1 MRWMILP
8 LAILSGAMPM
18 HAEPMPARPVEA
30 VLTPQGD
37 MDVLMVRGLSPVAVT
52 GSYAL
57 RVLSGAHAGN
67 QAVQRGRVHLV
78 ANQPATFVT
87 LRLTQFQSAELTV
100 QIDGQ
105 PGYDQRVTPAR

>member
-1 MRWMILP
+1 MVPTSQSICVVSRSTGTLV
-8 LAILSGAMPM
+8 
-18 HAEPMPARPVEA
+18 AE
-30 VLTPQGD
+30 TIST
-37 MDVLMVRGLSPVAVT
+37 LSPVAVT

-67 QAVQRGRVHLV
+67 QAVQRGRVHLA

>member
-8 LAILSGAMPM
+8 LAILSGAPPM
-18 HAEPMPARPVEA
+18 HAKPMPARPVEA

-37 MDVLMVRGLSPVAVT
+37 MDVLTVRGLSPVAVT

-67 QAVQRGRVHLV
+67 QAVQRGRVHLA

-87 LRLTQFQSAELTV
+87 LRLTRFKSAELTV